1 MEDGGENGGDFGL
14 EDVGRSSGKHSRSK
28 DRNRKERREEKDHG
42 SRREREEEPD
52 RKERR
57 KVDGREEKDREREK
71 EDSDR
76 KERRKGDDREEKD
89 REREKER
96 SRDKTREKGHDKD
109 GKLGEDR
116 EKEGEREREPNSER
130 ERSYD
135 REHERSKE
143 KGKDRGREQDRD
155 RDVERDRTSEK
166 LEHDRGKERERAHD
180 YGRDRER
187 ERDRERGKMR
197 ERDHETERGREKDL
211 ERGKYRDRER
221 EERDRNKERE
231 REKDRIKDRERDK
244 EKEKERI
251 DKGKEKLKDRDKE
264 KRLETDRDRSRTR
277 DRERVGDEGDRLKIE
292 GKESRNSLEQVKAI
306 EGENRDIHARDASKD
321 HEQNLA
327 FQQLST
333 SEIEERIT
341 KMKQERL
348 KKKPSGE
355 SEILSWVNKSRKLED
370 KRTIE
375 KQKASRLMK
384 ALEEQDNINEESE
397 EEEGAAGLV
406 GKHLAG
412 VKILHGLDKVLEGG
426 TVVLTLKDQSIL
438 ANGDVNE
445 DIDMLENVEIG
456 EQKRRNEA
464 YKAAKKGA
472 GVYDDKFSE
481 EALSEKKMLPQYDEP
496 NQDEGVTLDDSGRFT
511 GEAEKKLE
519 ELRRR
524 IQGNVVSKNYEDL
537 TTYGKTSS
545 DYFTPEEMLQF
556 KKPKRKKSLRKKEK
570 LDLDALEADAKS
582 VGLGASD
589 LGSRKDQIRSSSK
602 LEQERAE
609 AQMRSEAYE
618 SALARAQE
626 ASMAL
631 ARAETLT
638 IVKAEEDDG
647 PVFGEDYEDLQRSLE
662 RARKLALSRQEEAA
676 ASGPQAIA
684 LEVKSKTVE
693 IENRTSTEPQENK
706 VVITEMEE
714 FVLGLQFNEDTHKP
728 DSEDVFMDEEQEEK
742 ELKDH
747 VEDVGDEASA
757 WSELMETDVAEPSI
771 SKEEEDVVPD
781 EVIHEVVVGKGLS
794 GALKLLQ
801 DRGTLKETIDWG
813 GRTMDKKK
821 SKLVGLVDN
830 DGSGSKEIRIE
841 RLDEFGRIMTPKE
854 AFRMLSHKFH
864 GKGPGKAKLEK
875 RMKQYQED
883 LKLKQ
888 MKASDTPSMSVERMR
903 EAQARLKTPY
913 LVLSGHVKPGQTSDP
928 RSGFATVEKDTL
940 GSLTPMLGDR
950 KVEHFLGIKRKDDS
964 GGMGPPPPK
973 KSKS

>member
-1 MEDGGENGGDFGL
+1 MEDGEENGGDFGL

-28 DRNRKERREEKDHG
+28 DRNRKEKREEKDHG

-109 GKLGEDR
+109 GKVGVDR
-116 EKEGEREREPNSER
+116 EKEGEREREPNSEM

-166 LEHDRGKERERAHD
+166 LEHDRGKSVRERMTMEGIERERGITSGERC
-180 YGRDRER
+180 GRGITRRSGGGRKILKEGSTGTG
-187 ERDRERGKMR
+187 RGR
-197 ERDHETERGREKDL
+197 SETETRSG
-211 ERGKYRDRER
+211 
-221 EERDRNKERE
+221 E

-781 EVIHEVVVGKGLS
+781 EVIHEVV
-794 GALKLLQ
+794 LLQ

-864 GKGPGKAKLEK
+864 GKGP
-875 RMKQYQED
+875 QYQED